1 MDIKDSNQG
10 LVLNPRKQ
18 KRDFLNPE
26 EILKG
31 VGIQGNMKF
40 ADFGCGAGFFTIPAA
55 KMVGEHGKVFAVDVL
70 KNELADVASKARA
83 EGLLNVETVWADL
96 EIPGTTKLPDD
107 SMDMILLSHVFFQSK
122 KPEII
127 IKEAQ
132 RVVKTSGKIVA
143 LEWEKV
149 DSPLGPPLA
158 ERISKEDLKNIF
170 KDAGLSLE
178 SEFTAGSFHY
188 GLVAS
193 KGSVD
198 AGSADMEEEIKYE

>member
-1 MDIKDSNQG
+1 MDIKDSDQG

-18 KRDFLNPE
+18 KKDFLNPE
-26 EILKG
+26 EILKSS
-31 VGIQGNMKF
+31 GIEANMKF

-83 EGLLNVETVWADL
+83 EGLLNVKTIWADL
-96 EIPGTTKLPDD
+96 EIPGSTKLPDD

-132 RVVKTSGKIVA
+132 RVVKTSAKIVV

-149 DSPLGPPLA
+149 DSPLGPPLT
-158 ERISKEDLKNIF
+158 ERVSKESLKKIF
-170 KDAGLSLE
+170 KDAGLKVDT
-178 SEFTAGSFHY
+178 EFTAGSFHY
-188 GLVAS
+188 GLIAS
-193 KGSVD
+193 KGNIAKGEKSL
-198 AGSADMEEEIKYE
+198 EEEIKYE